1 MNNDNQCTIQLM
13 NKSYKIKCPPEEVES
28 LQHAA
33 KRLNATIGHKK
44 SQFKS
49 LDAQQIL
56 LLAALHI
63 SHELVNQEQ
72 KQQQQRAQLSQFI
85 HSLEH
90 KLEAENWIEPA

>member
-1 MNNDNQCTIQLM
+1 MNNENQCTIQLM
-13 NKSYKIKCPPEEVES
+13 NKSYKIKCPPEEMEN
-28 LQHAA
+28 LQQAA
-33 KRLNATIGHKK
+33 KRLNTTIAHKK
-44 SQFKS
+44 SQFKT

-72 KQQQQRAQLSQFI
+72 KQQQQREQLSQFI

-90 KLEAENWIEPA
+90 KLEVENWIEPA